1 MELQANGDIGV
12 IVVAAGRGTRMGTA
26 ESKQYLMLENK
37 PVIIHTLEAF
47 DRHPLIS
54 QIVLVTGEQ
63 DVDRCRAWI
72 AEYGMRGQIKVISG
86 GAERQH
92 SVYQGLLQL
101 STPWVLVH
109 DGVRPFV
116 AVEHITACCK
126 AVKAHGAA
134 VLAVPVKDTI
144 KQADGQE
151 WVVSTLDRR
160 QLWSVQTPQAFRL
173 KDLLAAHEQA
183 EAEGFVGTD
192 DSMLVERLGIRVKLV
207 EGDYRNIKLTTP
219 EDLDYAAF
227 LRQQQRQL

>member
-26 ESKQYLMLENK
+26 ESKQYLMLEDK
-37 PVIIHTLEAF
+37 PIIIHTLEAF

-63 DVDRCRAWI
+63 DVDRCQAWI
-72 AEYGMRGQIKVISG
+72 AEYGMQGHIQVIAG

-116 AVEHITACCK
+116 AGEHITACCE
-126 AVKAHGAA
+126 AVKAYGAA

-144 KQADGQE
+144 KQAEEQD
-151 WVVSTLDRR
+151 WVASTLDRR
-160 QLWSVQTPQAFRL
+160 LLWSIQTPQAFRL
-173 KDLLAAHEQA
+173 EDLLAAHEQA

-227 LRQQQRQL
+227 LRQQQRP